1 MNDVKDESEE
11 MGFLLQNSDQN
22 RENLIPSQNYYQTSQ
37 KNANSSMWDRLLAVL
52 IFIQQG
58 MMMGYFLQPFYSM
71 GVVVFERTGSFL
83 MLAILGLSGVF
94 WTFRWII
101 IPQSLKS
108 GPNQAEKAYF
118 YYMGS
123 KKSYIVP
130 ILILTGF
137 LMAFYALLVD
147 FLLENEFIWAILIFQ
162 SVLVQLTACID
173 VLLT

>member
-94 WTFRWII
+94 
-101 IPQSLKS
+101 
-108 GPNQAEKAYF
+108 
-118 YYMGS
+118 
-123 KKSYIVP
+123 
-130 ILILTGF
+130 
-137 LMAFYALLVD
+137 
-147 FLLENEFIWAILIFQ
+147 
-162 SVLVQLTACID
+162 
-173 VLLT
+173 